1 MASPRAGTFALDSTE
16 DADLLARLRCVVCSG
31 AVAQSSGLDPV
42 APFIDFKTLLRL
54 HNLIEDH
61 TTPEERGSKK
71 AALAY
76 FVMDVTLPL
85 PRKLPLDV
93 GLAEAAGNAMDREVA
108 RYGAARK
115 KAEHALRVSE
125 GRAASKKR
133 QRGGGPAAE
142 EAPAAPADAAPAVQT
157 ATAVE
162 LLDRAVY
169 TCEYGSTPLP
179 PGVLPKAVPP
189 KQSHRACPL
198 CPRLQAEVQALKA
211 RLDGLQ
217 RAVDRAEERDA
228 NAQVDKSGAEG
239 RLAASSAWSKR
250 RLGSATA
257 RHSCFLRPALLALGC
272 TPHSEGAALPLS
284 TQWEAAARAP
294 ASAKVAN
301 SEALTIQATSAA
313 FSALQQTSDE
323 RLRAAEDEYEAALA
337 HVHLRVSECPDQ
349 PSQGLWP

>member
-1 MASPRAGTFALDSTE
+1 MRHSHALRPIWLASF
-16 DADLLARLRCVVCSG
+16 
-31 AVAQSSGLDPV
+31 VAAFSPPV
-42 APFIDFKTLLRL
+42 APNRL
-54 HNLIEDH
+54 EH
-61 TTPEERGSKK
+61 
-71 AALAY
+71 
-76 FVMDVTLPL
+76 
-85 PRKLPLDV
+85 
-93 GLAEAAGNAMDREVA
+93 AGNAMDREVA
-108 RYGAARK
+108 RYDTARK
-115 KAEHALRVSE
+115 KAEKALRVSE

-133 QRGGGPAAE
+133 QRGGELAAE
-142 EAPAAPADAAPAVQT
+142 EAPAAPTDATPAVQT
-157 ATAVE
+157 ANAVE
-162 LLDRAVY
+162 LLDRTVY
-169 TCEYGSTPLP
+169 ACDFGSTPLP

-228 NAQVDKSGAEG
+228 NAQVDKSDAEG

-284 TQWEAAARAP
+284 AQWEAAARAP
-294 ASAKVAN
+294 ASAKVAD